1 MVVPDDETVRVCQ
14 HVGMPDHMSPEEF
27 RKNGYAVVDW
37 VADYL
42 EHVEDHPVL
51 SPVEPG
57 DIAAMLPDTAPEEPE
72 SFDRLLADLD
82 EVVLPGITHWQSP
95 NWFAYFPANSSPPS
109 ILAELASAGLGV
121 QGMLW
126 STSPA
131 VTEIESKVL
140 DWLVDLMGLPQ
151 GWKSEGPGGG
161 VIQMSASDATHAA
174 LVVARHRNRERAQAE
189 NMAVYVSS
197 QAHSSIEKGCTVAG
211 IGHCR
216 KITVDGDYGLDVEA
230 LRSQIGADVEAGV
243 HPIAIVSAVGTTGTT
258 AIDPIE
264 SINAIAA
271 EHDLWHH
278 VDAAYAGTAMLAPEF
293 RHHQRGLEDV
303 DSYTFNPHKWMM
315 VNFDCNVLWVAD
327 REPLIDTLS
336 ILPPYL
342 RNTASDAGAV
352 IDYRDWHVPLGR
364 RFRALKL
371 WWVIRSYGAEGLRSM
386 VRDHV
391 ELAADLAARIESDD
405 RFDLFAPHPFALICF
420 THRNGND
427 ATKQLAAALNSSGS
441 VAVIGSTMGETEFIR
456 VAIGQATTQQRH
468 VDALWDLIDGLADD
482 V

>member
-1 MVVPDDETVRVCQ
+1 
-14 HVGMPDHMSPEEF
+14 
-27 RKNGYAVVDW
+27 
-37 VADYL
+37 
-42 EHVEDHPVL
+42 VL
-51 SPVEPG
+51 STVEPG
-57 DIAAMLPDTAPEEPE
+57 DIAAMLPGSAPEEPE
-72 SFDRLLADLD
+72 PFDRLLADLD
-82 EVVLPGITHWQSP
+82 DVVLPGITHWQSP

-140 DWLVDLMGLPQ
+140 DWLVDLMDLPR

-161 VIQMSASDATHAA
+161 VIQMSASDATHVA
-174 LVVARHRNRERAQAE
+174 LVVARHRSRTRAHAE
-189 NMAVYVSS
+189 DMVVYVSS

-216 KITVDGDYGLDVEA
+216 KIAVDGDYAMDVEA
-230 LRSQIGADVEAGV
+230 LDSQISADIEAGLL
-243 HPIAIVSAVGTTGTT
+243 PIVVVSALGTTGTT
-258 AIDPIE
+258 AVDPIAQ
-264 SINAIAA
+264 INAIARKRG
-271 EHDLWHH
+271 LWHH
-278 VDAAYAGTAMLAPEF
+278 VDAAYAGTAMLVPEF
-293 RHHQRGLEDV
+293 RHHQQGIEEV

-327 REPLIDTLS
+327 RGPLVETLS

-342 RNTASDAGAV
+342 RNKVSDEGAA

-371 WWVIRSYGAEGLRSM
+371 WWVIRTYGAAGLRSM

-391 ELAADLAARIESDD
+391 RLAADLAARIESDD
-405 RFDLFAPHPFALICF
+405 RFEVFAPHPFALVCF
-420 THRNGND
+420 THRSGNN
-427 ATKQLAAALNSSGS
+427 ATRLLGEALNASGS
-441 VAVIGSTMGETEFIR
+441 VAVTPSVMGETDFIR
-456 VAIGQATTQQRH
+456 IAIGQSTTRQEH
-468 VDALWDLIDGLADD
+468 VDALWVLIDDLAVDL
-482 V
+482 